1 MEGMFS
7 SQVCTFPV
15 PVKQSKFMQ
24 SQLSLPLMQAGNF
37 LWEFLSAQTSVER
50 VQLQQHF
57 QSFLVLP
64 SRYVTIRFVKI
75 SYIIH

>member
-1 MEGMFS
+1 
-7 SQVCTFPV
+7 
-15 PVKQSKFMQ
+15 
-24 SQLSLPLMQAGNF
+24 MQAGNF

-75 SYIIH
+75 SYITH